1 MCKTHIRSS
10 LVLFALLQLSA
21 ATAQQNYHKVVSL
34 DYCADQFVL
43 KLVEPAR
50 IAALSKDADREFSY
64 MRDRAAG
71 HKKIRP
77 SAEEVLAVDPDWIV
91 RSYGGGPNARRFYE
105 GIGLTVIQIGYAT
118 TIDDVRGEVE
128 RVGGLLGRTDEAESV
143 VRDMDQRLARLTR
156 QAQDVAPSILYVTP
170 GGVTTGPGTL
180 VHELIVAAGL
190 NNFQQSSGWRSLPLE
205 KLAFDQPE
213 LLATAF
219 YNYKTNHE
227 NFWSAARHPIIRK
240 QLSATRTIALEG
252 ATTACGGWFLVDAVE
267 QLAQGVTRP

>member
-1 MCKTHIRSS
+1 MCRTHIRSS
-10 LVLFALLQLSA
+10 LILFALLHVSE
-21 ATAQQNYHKVVSL
+21 ATAQQNYHKVASL

-50 IAALSKDADREFSY
+50 IAAVSKDADREFSY
-64 MRDRAAG
+64 MRDSAAG

-77 SAEEVLAVDPDWIV
+77 SAEEVLAIDPDLIV
-91 RSYGGGPNARRFYE
+91 RSYGGGPNARHFYE
-105 GIGLTVIQIGYAT
+105 SIGLTVIQIGYAT
-118 TIDDVRGEVE
+118 TIEDVRGEVE
-128 RVGGLLGRTDEAESV
+128 RVGGLLGRAAEAESV
-143 VRDMDQRLARLTR
+143 VRDMDQRLATLTR
-156 QAQDVAPSILYVTP
+156 QAQDVETSILYVTP

-180 VHELIVAAGL
+180 VHMLIVAAGL
-190 NNFQQSSGWRSLPLE
+190 KNFEQSPGWRSLPLE

-219 YNYKTNHE
+219 YNDRINHE

>member
-1 MCKTHIRSS
+1 MCRTHIRSS
-10 LVLFALLQLSA
+10 LVLLALLQVSEA
-21 ATAQQNYHKVVSL
+21 RAQQNYHKVASL

-50 IAALSKDADREFSY
+50 IAAVSKDADREFSY
-64 MRDRAAG
+64 MRDSAAG

-77 SAEEVLAVDPDWIV
+77 SAEEVLAVDPDLIV
-91 RSYGGGPNARRFYE
+91 RSYGGGPNARQFYE
-105 GIGLTVIQIGYAT
+105 SIGLTVVQIGYAT
-118 TIDDVRGEVE
+118 TIEDVSGEVE
-128 RVGGLLGRTDEAESV
+128 RVGGLLGRAAEAESV

-156 QAQDVAPSILYVTP
+156 QAQDVETSILYVTP

-180 VHELIVAAGL
+180 VHMLIVAAGL
-190 NNFQQSSGWRSLPLE
+190 KNFEQSPGWRSLPLE

-219 YNYKTNHE
+219 YNDRINHE

-267 QLAQGVTRP
+267 QLAQGVNRP

>member
-1 MCKTHIRSS
+1 MCRTHIRSS
-10 LVLFALLQLSA
+10 LVLFALLQVSE
-21 ATAQQNYHKVVSL
+21 ATAQQNYHKVASL

-50 IAALSKDADREFSY
+50 IAAVSKDADREFSY
-64 MRDRAAG
+64 MRDSAAG

-77 SAEEVLAVDPDWIV
+77 SAEEVLAVDPDLIV
-91 RSYGGGPNARRFYE
+91 RSYGGGPNARQFYE
-105 GIGLTVIQIGYAT
+105 SIGLTVIQIGYAT
-118 TIDDVRGEVE
+118 TIEDVRGEVE
-128 RVGGLLGRTDEAESV
+128 RVGGLLGRAAEAESV

-156 QAQDVAPSILYVTP
+156 QAQDVETSILYVTP

-180 VHELIVAAGL
+180 VHMLIVAAGL
-190 NNFQQSSGWRSLPLE
+190 KNFEQSPGWHSLPLE

-219 YNYKTNHE
+219 YNDRINHE

-252 ATTACGGWFLVDAVE
+252 ATTSCGGWFLVDAVE

>member
-1 MCKTHIRSS
+1 MCRTHIRSS
-10 LVLFALLQLSA
+10 LILFALLHVSE
-21 ATAQQNYHKVVSL
+21 ATAQQNYHKVASL

-50 IAALSKDADREFSY
+50 IAAVSKDADREFSY
-64 MRDRAAG
+64 MRDSAAG

-77 SAEEVLAVDPDWIV
+77 SAEEVLAIDPDLIG
-91 RSYGGGPNARRFYE
+91 RSEGGGPNARQFYE
-105 GIGLTVIQIGYAT
+105 SIGLTVIQIGYAT
-118 TIDDVRGEVE
+118 TIEDVRGEVE
-128 RVGGLLGRTDEAESV
+128 RVGGLLGRAAEAESV
-143 VRDMDQRLARLTR
+143 VRDMDQRLATLTR
-156 QAQDVAPSILYVTP
+156 QAQDVETSILYVTP

-180 VHELIVAAGL
+180 VHMLIVAAGL
-190 NNFQQSSGWRSLPLE
+190 KNFEQSPGWRSLPLE

-219 YNYKTNHE
+219 YNDRINHE

-240 QLSATRTIALEG
+240 QLSAKRTIALEG

>member
-10 LVLFALLQLSA
+10 LILFALLHVSE
-21 ATAQQNYHKVVSL
+21 ATAQQNYHKVASL

-50 IAALSKDADREFSY
+50 IAAVSKDADREFSY
-64 MRDRAAG
+64 MRDSATG

-77 SAEEVLAVDPDWIV
+77 SAEEVLAIDPDLIV
-91 RSYGGGPNARRFYE
+91 RSYGGGPNARQFYE
-105 GIGLTVIQIGYAT
+105 SIGLTVIQIGYAT
-118 TIDDVRGEVE
+118 TIEDVRGEVE
-128 RVGGLLGRTDEAESV
+128 RVGGLLGRAAEAEFV
-143 VRDMDQRLARLTR
+143 VRDMDQRLATLTR
-156 QAQDVAPSILYVTP
+156 QAQDVETSILYVTP

-180 VHELIVAAGL
+180 VHMLIVAARL
-190 NNFQQSSGWRSLPLE
+190 KNFEQSPGWRSLPLE

-219 YNYKTNHE
+219 YNDRINHE

>member
-1 MCKTHIRSS
+1 MCRTHIRSS
-10 LVLFALLQLSA
+10 LVLLALLQVSEA
-21 ATAQQNYHKVVSL
+21 RAQQNYHKVASL

-50 IAALSKDADREFSY
+50 IAAVSKDADREFSY
-64 MRDRAAG
+64 MRDSAAG

-77 SAEEVLAVDPDWIV
+77 SAEEVLAVDPDLIV
-91 RSYGGGPNARRFYE
+91 RSYGGGPNARQFYE
-105 GIGLTVIQIGYAT
+105 SIGLTVIQIGYAT
-118 TIDDVRGEVE
+118 TIEDVRGEVE
-128 RVGGLLGRTDEAESV
+128 RVGGLLGRAAEAESV

-156 QAQDVAPSILYVTP
+156 QAQDVETSILYVTP

-180 VHELIVAAGL
+180 VHMLIVAAGL
-190 NNFQQSSGWRSLPLE
+190 KNFEQSPGWHSLPLE

-219 YNYKTNHE
+219 YNDRINHE

>member
-1 MCKTHIRSS
+1 MCRTHIRSS
-10 LVLFALLQLSA
+10 LVLFALLQVSE
-21 ATAQQNYHKVVSL
+21 ATAQQNYHKVASL

-50 IAALSKDADREFSY
+50 IAAVSKDADREFSY
-64 MRDRAAG
+64 MRDSAAG

-77 SAEEVLAVDPDWIV
+77 SAEEVLAVDPDLIV
-91 RSYGGGPNARRFYE
+91 RSYGGGPNARQFYE
-105 GIGLTVIQIGYAT
+105 SIGLTVIQIGYAT
-118 TIDDVRGEVE
+118 TIEDVSGEVE
-128 RVGGLLGRTDEAESV
+128 RVGGLLGRAAEAESV

-156 QAQDVAPSILYVTP
+156 QAQDVETSILYVTP

-180 VHELIVAAGL
+180 VHMLIVAAGL
-190 NNFQQSSGWRSLPLE
+190 KNFEQSPGWRSLPLE

-219 YNYKTNHE
+219 YNDRINHE

-267 QLAQGVTRP
+267 QLARGVNRP